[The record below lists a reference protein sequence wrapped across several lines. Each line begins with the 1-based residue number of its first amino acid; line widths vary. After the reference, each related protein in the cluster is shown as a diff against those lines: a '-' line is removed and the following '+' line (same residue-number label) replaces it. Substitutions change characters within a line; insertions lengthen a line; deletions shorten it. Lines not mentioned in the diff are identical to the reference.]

1 MKRAELIFARPLE
14 LQATAPA
21 EARGVPR
28 DQARLMVSSAS
39 DKHEHTH
46 FFDLPRFL
54 NPGDL
59 LVVNDSGTLAASLPA
74 TGTLGNFIV
83 NFATDFGNGTWLVE
97 PRWST
102 SRQGPLPLSAGEE
115 FEVAGLPT
123 RLIAN
128 YPGLPRLWFAQVDGD
143 VRAAMN
149 RVGAP
154 IRYGYVTEAYP
165 LSTYQTVFAKNP
177 GSAEMP
183 SAAYPFTERVVNDLR
198 ARGIQIAAI
207 TLHTGVSSLEVETE
221 IVEEHPLYPEP
232 FTVSEATAEAVNAA
246 RREGRRVIATG
257 TTVVRALESA
267 WNGHEVAPHHAF
279 TRLYIHPQRG
289 VHVIDGLITGLH
301 DPVTSHLAMLYT
313 IASQDLI
320 RSAYQEAVSEGY
332 LWHEFGDSH
341 LILPDRAQENPVGRW
356 MGVSTYNG

>member
-1 MKRAELIFARPLE
+1 MKRAELFFARPLE

-21 EARGVPR
+21 EARGVVR
-28 DQARLMVSSAS
+28 DQARLMVSTG
-39 DKHEHTH
+39 DRHEHTQ
-46 FFDLPRFL
+46 FFDIARFL

-59 LVVNDSGTLAASLPA
+59 LIVNDSATLPASLPA
-74 TGTLGNFIV
+74 TGASGAFIV

-102 SRQGPLPLSAGEE
+102 SQPGPLPLRPGEQI
-115 FEVAGLPT
+115 EVAGLAT
-123 RLIAN
+123 RLIAQ
-128 YPGLPRLWFAQVDGD
+128 YPGLPRLWFAQVEGD

-154 IRYGYVTEAYP
+154 IRYGYVEQEYP
-165 LSTYQTVFAKNP
+165 LATYQTVFAQKP

-198 ARGIQIAAI
+198 ARGVQIAAI
-207 TLHTGVSSLEVETE
+207 TLHTGVSSLEVEAE
-221 IVEEHPLYPEP
+221 VVEEHPLYPEP
-232 FTVSEATAEAVNAA
+232 FAVSAVAAQAVNAA
-246 RREGRRVIATG
+246 QREGRRVVATG

-267 WNGHEVAPHHAF
+267 WNGHEVVAKQGF
-279 TRLYIHPQRG
+279 TRLYIHPKRG
-289 VHVIDGLITGLH
+289 VNVIDGLITGLH

-313 IASQDLI
+313 IAGQDLI
-320 RSAYQEAVSEGY
+320 RSAYEEAVKERY

-341 LILPDRAQENPVGRW
+341 LILPERKTKLATGQW
-356 MGVSTYNG
+356 KGVSLHAG